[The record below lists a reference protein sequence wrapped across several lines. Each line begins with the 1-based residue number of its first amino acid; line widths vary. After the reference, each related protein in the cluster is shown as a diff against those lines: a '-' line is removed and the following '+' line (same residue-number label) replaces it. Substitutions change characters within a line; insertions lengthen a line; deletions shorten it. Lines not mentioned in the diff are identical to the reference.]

1 MTDDTR
7 CLQAAID
14 AGVKERRH
22 VHIPG
27 GMYMVTRSLLI
38 YGSNQ
43 SMLPY
48 PAVTLD
54 MTGDGKQESVIWAW
68 APGAY
73 SAFPIP
79 KGTASHWGNVT
90 SSDTG
95 NLGVI
100 EYPTCC
106 GPSPSYGSGFH
117 LADLIVDANNV
128 ADYGIRAP
136 AVAQSTFER
145 LCELG

>member
-22 VHIPG
+22 VHVPG

-106 GPSPSYGSGFH
+106 GPSPSRQCLRRWGRRVAGVGAPTGRRGRRLVDRSCPQ
-117 LADLIVDANNV
+117 LIF
-128 ADYGIRAP
+128 
-136 AVAQSTFER
+136 Q
-145 LCELG
+145 